1 MPISCACLADSKMV
15 RVMMKV
21 MIESKNYDDFCGGS
35 SGAAAADKKALAKP
49 SIILMSFY
57 ICQQDLVAASS
68 SFTPL

>member
-1 MPISCACLADSKMV
+1 
-15 RVMMKV
+15 MKV

-35 SGAAAADKKALAKP
+35 SGGAADKKALAKP